1 LSAVS
6 DFGIGRW
13 ALGVRRFL
21 QMRVVVINTGTE
33 LLLGD
38 VLNSHVAFI
47 ARAIFPLGLRIDRQ
61 ITVPDGEPIRK
72 AIEESL
78 GEAEIIFI
86 TGGLGP
92 TTDDI
97 TREITAQLL
106 GLKLQH
112 DPGILRAIQ
121 ERAARR
127 GFRLT
132 DRVARQADVPEGAI
146 VLPNEHGSAP
156 GLYLAAEEMKKRP
169 HLFLLP
175 GPPRELHPMF
185 CDAVLPLLCKI
196 ATTESK
202 RDCRRFRIA
211 GVGESL
217 VEEAIG
223 EHLLALPNLELG
235 YCARPGE
242 MDVRLIGDAT
252 VLDQAE
258 RIVRE
263 KLGAAIFSTDG
274 SGLEE
279 AVVKLLTA
287 RKQTLAIA
295 ESCTGGY
302 LAHRITNVPGA
313 SAIFLGGCV
322 TYSNEAKTA
331 MLGVDPALIEKEGAV
346 SKKVA
351 TAMAEGARVN
361 ANADFALATTGIA
374 GPGGGSE
381 EKPVGTVFIA
391 LAARDRAV
399 SVQKR
404 FFPDDRP
411 TFKELTA
418 QAALEMLRR
427 RLLDAGET

>member
-1 LSAVS
+1 
-6 DFGIGRW
+6 
-13 ALGVRRFL
+13 
-21 QMRVVVINTGTE
+21 MRTILINTGTE

-38 VLNSHVAFI
+38 VVNTHLRFI
-47 ARAIFPLGLRIDRQ
+47 ARDIFPLGLRIERQ
-61 ITVPDGEPIRK
+61 ITVPDGEGIRA

-78 GEAEIIFI
+78 SAAEIILV

-97 TREITAQLL
+97 TREITAELL
-106 GLKLQH
+106 GLKLEH
-112 DPGILRAIQ
+112 DPAILSAIQ

-132 DRVARQADVPEGAI
+132 DRVARQADVPTGAT

-156 GLYLAAEEMKKRP
+156 GLYLPADETRP

-185 CDAVLPLLCKI
+185 RDSVLPLLRKI
-196 ATTESK
+196 VPLGLG
-202 RDCRRFRIA
+202 RDCRIFRIA
-211 GVGESL
+211 GMGESL
-217 VEEAIG
+217 VEEAVG
-223 EHLLALPNLELG
+223 AQLLELPGIELG

-242 MDVRLIGDAT
+242 MDLRLIGDAA

-263 KLGAAIFSTDG
+263 KLGSAIFSTDG
-274 SGLEE
+274 SDLEQ
-279 AVVKLLTA
+279 AVVKLLTE
-287 RKQTLAIA
+287 RKETLAIA

-313 SAIFLGGCV
+313 SAIFLSGWV
-322 TYSNEAKTA
+322 TYSNEAKA
-331 MLGVDPALIEKEGAV
+331 QMLGVDPALIEKHGAV
-346 SKKVA
+346 SKQVA
-351 TAMAEGARVN
+351 QAMAEGARGR
-361 ANADFALATTGIA
+361 AKADFALATTGVA

-391 LAARDRAV
+391 LAARDRPP
-399 SVQKR
+399 SVKKG

-418 QAALEMLRR
+418 QTALEMLRR
-427 RLLDAGET
+427 RLRDSAD

>member
-1 LSAVS
+1 
-6 DFGIGRW
+6 
-13 ALGVRRFL
+13 
-21 QMRVVVINTGTE
+21 MRVVVINTGTE

-38 VLNSHVAFI
+38 VLNSHLCFI
-47 ARAIFPLGLRIDRQ
+47 AREIFPLGLRVARQ
-61 ITVPDGEPIRK
+61 VTVPDGVAIRGV
-72 AIEESL
+72 IEESL
-78 GEAEIIFI
+78 GAAEIIFI

-97 TREITAQLL
+97 TREITADLF
-106 GLKLQH
+106 GLKLEH

-132 DRVARQADVPEGAI
+132 DRVARQADVPQGAT
-146 VLPNEHGSAP
+146 VLANEHGSAP
-156 GLYLAAEEMKKRP
+156 GLYLPANQSKTQP

-185 CDAVLPLLCKI
+185 RAFVLPILRELGAVEG
-196 ATTESK
+196 AT
-202 RDCRRFRIA
+202 DRRMFRIA
-211 GVGESL
+211 GMGESL
-217 VEEAIG
+217 VEEAVG
-223 EHLLALPNLELG
+223 EQLLALPGVELG

-242 MDVRLIGDAT
+242 MDLRLVGESS

-263 KLGAAIFSTDG
+263 KLGPAIFSTDG
-274 SGLEE
+274 SDLES
-279 AVVKLLTA
+279 AVVKLLTE
-287 RKQTLAIA
+287 RKQTLAVA

-322 TYSNEAKTA
+322 TYSNEAKIA
-331 MLGVDPALIEKEGAV
+331 MLGVDPVLIEAEGAV

-351 TAMAEGARVN
+351 QAMAEGARAT
-361 ANADFALATTGIA
+361 ANSDFALATTGIA

-391 LAARDRAV
+391 LAARDQPV

-411 TFKELTA
+411 TFKELTT

-427 RLLDAGET
+427 RLLDPQKS

>member
-1 LSAVS
+1 
-6 DFGIGRW
+6 
-13 ALGVRRFL
+13 
-21 QMRVVVINTGTE
+21 MRVVVINTGTE

-38 VLNSHVAFI
+38 VLNSHLSFI
-47 ARAIFPLGLRIDRQ
+47 AREIFPLGLRIDRQ
-61 ITVPDGEPIRK
+61 ITVPDGEAIRN

-78 GEAEIIFI
+78 GAAEIIFI

-97 TREITAQLL
+97 TREITAELL
-106 GLKLQH
+106 GLKLEH
-112 DPGILRAIQ
+112 DPEILRAIQ

-132 DRVARQADVPEGAI
+132 DRVARQADVPEGAT

-156 GLYLAAEEMKKRP
+156 GLYLGAEGKKRP

-185 CDAVLPLLCKI
+185 RDAVLPILDRI
-196 ATTESK
+196 GPTESR
-202 RDCRRFRIA
+202 RDCRTFRIA

-223 EHLLALPNLELG
+223 EQLLALPNLELG

-242 MDVRLIGDAT
+242 MDVRLIGDAI

-263 KLGAAIFSTDG
+263 KLGSAIFSTDG
-274 SGLEE
+274 SGLGEV
-279 AVVKLLTA
+279 VVKLLTA
-287 RKQTLAIA
+287 RKQTLAVA

-322 TYSNEAKTA
+322 TYSNEAKAA
-331 MLGVDPALIEKEGAV
+331 MLGVDPALIDEEGAV

-351 TAMAEGARVN
+351 TAMAGGARIN

-391 LAARDRAV
+391 LAARDRPV

-411 TFKELTA
+411 TFKKLTT

-427 RLLDAGET
+427 RLLDAREL

>member
-1 LSAVS
+1 
-6 DFGIGRW
+6 
-13 ALGVRRFL
+13 
-21 QMRVVVINTGTE
+21 MRTILINTGTE

-38 VLNSHVAFI
+38 VLNTHLSFI
-47 ARAIFPLGLRIDRQ
+47 AREVFPIGLRIDRQ
-61 ITVPDGEPIRK
+61 VTVPDGEAIRS

-78 GEAEIIFI
+78 GAAEIIFI

-97 TREITAQLL
+97 TRDVTAELL
-106 GLKLQH
+106 GLKLEH
-112 DPGILRAIQ
+112 DPKILRAIQ
-121 ERAARR
+121 ERAAHR

-132 DRVARQADVPEGAI
+132 DRVARQADVPQGAT

-156 GLYLAAEEMKKRP
+156 GLYLPANETKPRP

-185 CDAVLPLLCKI
+185 RNFVLPILRGVI
-196 ATTESK
+196 PREAST
-202 RDCRRFRIA
+202 DRRMFRIA
-211 GVGESL
+211 GMGESL
-217 VEEAIG
+217 VEEAVG
-223 EHLLALPNLELG
+223 EQLLALPGLELG
-235 YCARPGE
+235 YCARLGE
-242 MDVRLIGDAT
+242 VDVRLVGESS

-263 KLGAAIFSTDG
+263 KLGPAIFSTDG
-274 SGLEE
+274 SNLES
-279 AVVKLLTA
+279 AVVKLLTE
-287 RKQTLAIA
+287 RKQTLAVA

-302 LAHRITNVPGA
+302 IAHRITNVPGA

-331 MLGVDPALIEKEGAV
+331 MLGVDPALISSDGAV

-351 TAMAEGARVN
+351 QAMAEGARERTKS
-361 ANADFALATTGIA
+361 DFALATTGIA
-374 GPGGGSE
+374 GPSGGSE

-391 LAARDRAV
+391 LAAQDRPV

-427 RLLDAGET
+427 RLVDPQKN

>member
-1 LSAVS
+1 
-6 DFGIGRW
+6 
-13 ALGVRRFL
+13 
-21 QMRVVVINTGTE
+21 MRVIVINTGTE

-38 VLNSHVAFI
+38 VLNSHLSFI
-47 ARAIFPLGLRIDRQ
+47 AREIFPLGLRIDRQ
-61 ITVPDGEPIRK
+61 ITVPDGEAIRN

-78 GEAEIIFI
+78 AAADIIFV

-97 TREITAQLL
+97 TREITAELL

-112 DPGILRAIQ
+112 DPEILRAIQ

-127 GFRLT
+127 GFRWT
-132 DRVARQADVPEGAI
+132 DRVARQADVPEGAT

-156 GLYLAAEEMKKRP
+156 GLYLPADEANKRP

-185 CDAVLPLLCKI
+185 RDAVLPILRKVGV
-196 ATTESK
+196 AESQ
-202 RDCRRFRIA
+202 RDCRIFRIA
-211 GVGESL
+211 GIGESL

-223 EHLLALPNLELG
+223 EQLLALRNLELG

-258 RIVRE
+258 RIIRE
-263 KLGAAIFSTDG
+263 RLGAAIFSTDG

-279 AVVKLLTA
+279 AVVKLLIG
-287 RKQTLAIA
+287 RKQTLAVA

-313 SAIFLGGCV
+313 SAIFLGGSV
-322 TYSNEAKTA
+322 TYSNEAKAA

-351 TAMAEGARVN
+351 TAMAEGARTN
-361 ANADFALATTGIA
+361 TKADFALATTGIA

-381 EKPVGTVFIA
+381 AKPVGTVFIA
-391 LAARDRAV
+391 LAAKDRPV

-411 TFKELTA
+411 TFKELTT
-418 QAALEMLRR
+418 QAALEMLRQ
-427 RLLDAGET
+427 RLR